1 MGYAAT
7 AWCETPGLRPLAAA
21 PKHRQ
26 EYRAR
31 SARCGTQECV
41 RHFGWGQI
49 QRVGWR
55 FPESQASVVGEKAG
69 PGGPART
76 RASAPQGLERAGAAS
91 VSRVPAHDRQETKI
105 KYCKVMLLAAMF
117 AVSAAAEVIDRI
129 AVSVANLVIT
139 TSDLD
144 REIRVNAFLDGVQPD
159 FTPAAKRSAADRM
172 VEQKL
177 IRRELETARYP
188 TPDPAEVEPVL
199 AAFKKQRY
207 PNDAAYQAALQ
218 SYGITDQ
225 QVRDELLWQRTLL
238 RFIEVRFRPG
248 VQVSDKDIQD
258 YFDRTVAPAA
268 RAAHPGQPVALEDY
282 RAQIESTLTGQRVD
296 QEVDTWLKNARRRTA
311 IVYHE
316 EALK

>member
-1 MGYAAT
+1 
-7 AWCETPGLRPLAAA
+7 
-21 PKHRQ
+21 
-26 EYRAR
+26 
-31 SARCGTQECV
+31 
-41 RHFGWGQI
+41 
-49 QRVGWR
+49 
-55 FPESQASVVGEKAG
+55 
-69 PGGPART
+69 
-76 RASAPQGLERAGAAS
+76 
-91 VSRVPAHDRQETKI
+91 
-105 KYCKVMLLAAMF
+105 MLLAAMF